1 MGLRS
6 FKIKDINE
14 NKKSRKSYY
23 NKKILDTR
31 YIKINKW
38 LPI

>member
-1 MGLRS
+1 MSLRS

-14 NKKSRKSYY
+14 NKKSRKRDY
-23 NKKILDTR
+23 NKKILDTG